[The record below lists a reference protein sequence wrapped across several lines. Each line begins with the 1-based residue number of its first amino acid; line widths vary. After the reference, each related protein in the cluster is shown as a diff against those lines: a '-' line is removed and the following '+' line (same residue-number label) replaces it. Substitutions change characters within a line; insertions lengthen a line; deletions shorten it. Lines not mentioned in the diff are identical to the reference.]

1 MITEF
6 EAKFLNIDRDSLHK
20 QLIKIGAI
28 KTTEQKLMRRKI
40 FDLPA
45 ATSTKQWV
53 RVRDENNKI
62 TLTLKRVSDSTRID
76 GTQEL
81 EFSVDDFD
89 KANEF
94 LTLCG
99 LIPQAYQE
107 NYRENWSYQEAII
120 SIDTWPGLPAFLEIE
135 ARDECM
141 VRSIAQELRLDF
153 QKSYFGT
160 VDMIYEQ
167 TLNIPAQIFNHI
179 KELTFA
185 TISHTL
191 NTLSLEHH
199 EK

>member
-6 EAKFLNIDRDSLHK
+6 EAKFLNIDKDSLRT
-20 QLIKIGAI
+20 QLTNIGATKI
-28 KTTEQKLMRRKI
+28 AEQKLMRRKI
-40 FDLPA
+40 FDLPS

-53 RVRDENNKI
+53 RVRDEHNKI
-62 TLTLKRVSDSTRID
+62 TITLKQVSDSTKIG

-107 NYRENWSYQEAII
+107 NYRENWSYREAIL

-135 ARDECM
+135 ARDELI
-141 VRSIAQELRLDF
+141 VRSIAQDLKLNF

-160 VDMIYEQ
+160 VDMLYEQ
-167 TLNIPAQIFNHI
+167 TLNLPAHVFNHI

-191 NTLSLEHH
+191 STLSSEHH
-199 EK
+199 EQ